1 MSRVSARFLVALT
14 AFWLAT
20 NPALAADNAIVLTP
34 GAGVTERSKD
44 VGVGVQSPVV
54 INGDTS
60 GNPLITAPGTPNAS
74 FALPVQGVT
83 GGSPVPISAAS
94 LPLPA
99 GAATATGLTT
109 INTTLG
115 SPFQAGGSI
124 GNTGFNALQG
134 GSANAVGNPFFV
146 SPGTG
151 ATWAATQSG
160 LWNVGGA
167 AGAAVTMQNA
177 AVANGNGTSLTVTN
191 YTVALINVN
200 CSVACSGGTTINF
213 EGTDSTGTF
222 FSVSA
227 VPYGGTG
234 GSVNSATTSGQ
245 FIACV
250 AGLTSAR
257 ARISAYSAGTITV
270 TGTPM
275 FGASCPITNV
285 VNANANGQQ
294 TSANSSPVALPSDAM
309 LNVPLANLVFGTT
322 AAMTGTTSTQL
333 IAATASKVTYATFIK
348 CTNSSATATL
358 VTVQD
363 GSGGT
368 TLGTLI
374 APAGG

>member
-109 INTTLG
+109 INTTRG
-115 SPFQAGGSI
+115 TPFQAGGSI

-134 GSANAVGNPFFV
+134 GSANAVGNPFFI

-151 ATWAATQSG
+151 ASFTVTCAACATATNQTTANTS
-160 LWNVGGA
+160 LATIATNT
-167 AGAAVTMQNA
+167 GAAV
-177 AVANGNGTSLTVTN
+177 
-191 YTVALINVN
+191 
-200 CSVACSGGTTINF
+200 
-213 EGTDSTGTF
+213 
-222 FSVSA
+222 
-227 VPYGGTG
+227 P
-234 GSVNSATTSGQ
+234 
-245 FIACV
+245 
-250 AGLTSAR
+250 
-257 ARISAYSAGTITV
+257 AGTNFIGNVGVLPPAGST
-270 TGTPM
+270 
-275 FGASCPITNV
+275 STNGS
-285 VNANANGQQ
+285 N
-294 TSANSSPVALPSDAM
+294 T
-309 LNVPLANLVFGTT
+309 GTT
-322 AAMTGTTSTQL
+322 AATSTTL
-333 IAATASKVTYATFIK
+333 AA
-348 CTNSSATATL
+348 
-358 VTVQD
+358 D
-363 GSGGT
+363 
-368 TLGTLI
+368 
-374 APAGG
+374 

>member
-1 MSRVSARFLVALT
+1 MSRMSARFLVALT

-20 NPALAADNAIVLTP
+20 SPVLAADNAITLTA

-115 SPFQAGGSI
+115 TPFQAGGSI

-151 ATWAATQSG
+151 ASFTVTCAACATSANQTTANTS
-160 LWNVGGA
+160 LATIATNT
-167 AGAAVTMQNA
+167 GAAVPA
-177 AVANGNGTSLTVTN
+177 GTNIIGKVGIDQTTD
-191 YTVALINVN
+191 
-200 CSVACSGGTTINF
+200 GTTNGVRLTSQYPAGATPI
-213 EGTDSTGTF
+213 T
-222 FSVSA
+222 A
-227 VPYGGTG
+227 
-234 GSVNSATTSGQ
+234 SAT
-245 FIACV
+245 
-250 AGLTSAR
+250 
-257 ARISAYSAGTITV
+257 
-270 TGTPM
+270 
-275 FGASCPITNV
+275 
-285 VNANANGQQ
+285 
-294 TSANSSPVALPSDAM
+294 
-309 LNVPLANLVFGTT
+309 GTT
-322 AAMTGTTSTQL
+322 AAT
-333 IAATASKVTYATFIK
+333 
-348 CTNSSATATL
+348 TATL
-358 VTVQD
+358 AAAVGKTTYICRYSIRANATAATNVTDTVTGVVTATMSSGLWVAPAASGIGVDEQVYIPCVPASATNTAIAVVSGAPGTGGFVTVNA
-363 GSGGT
+363 SGYQQ
-368 TLGTLI
+368 
-374 APAGG
+374 